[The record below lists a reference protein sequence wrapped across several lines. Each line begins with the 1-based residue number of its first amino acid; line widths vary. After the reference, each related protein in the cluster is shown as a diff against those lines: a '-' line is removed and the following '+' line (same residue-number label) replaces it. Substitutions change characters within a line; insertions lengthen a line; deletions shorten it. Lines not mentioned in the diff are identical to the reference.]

1 MSFLQKL
8 SFPLLL
14 PTKYFIMSK
23 KATKLA
29 EINQAVNFDEPI
41 GPDHSFFTDFS
52 QVRGDFEE
60 QIVYANLNVDID
72 GENLTF
78 NPSINSQN
86 KITFFLGGMRGSGK
100 TSELQKYAKK
110 LHHPGCFFCVT
121 CNIDDE
127 LDLNNLEYMDILVFQ
142 LEKLTEALRA
152 NDIMIDE
159 AAMQSLEKWFAETVK
174 EVNRSISSEAGAEI
188 GVEAKTGFWSILN
201 IFGSLKAGMKG
212 SHERATSVRTTL
224 KNRFDDFASQFNL
237 YVEEANAAIRKKNL
251 GKEVLFI
258 VDGLEKTMT
267 ADTRRKVILEET
279 NRIRQIEAY
288 TLFTLPIELMKE
300 RQILQQYFFVETFPF
315 VKLVEKDGRK
325 RPKAVEKFKEFVYR
339 RIDKSLFES
348 EDLVEEAICYGG
360 GSPRELLKIL
370 KMTNVFA
377 DRSKGAIDKNALD
390 KALTRLANQ
399 TAQYVEPEWWE
410 KIQEVVRNNAQNKG
424 TPFDKILQELLERII
439 LMEYNDGN
447 YKRPNP
453 ILELSDAYRQYIN
466 AVA

>member
-1 MSFLQKL
+1 MSR
-8 SFPLLL
+8 
-14 PTKYFIMSK
+14 
-23 KATKLA
+23 KATTLA

-41 GPDHSFFTDFS
+41 GPDHAFFTDFS

-72 GENLTF
+72 GDSLTF
-78 NPSINSQN
+78 NPAINSRN

-142 LEKLTEALRA
+142 LEKLTERLREY
-152 NDIMIDE
+152 DIRIDE
-159 AAMQSLEKWFAETVK
+159 GAMRSLEKWFSETVK
-174 EVNRSISSEAGAEI
+174 EVNRAITGELGIEI
-188 GVEAKTGFWSILN
+188 GGEASAGFWSILN
-201 IFGSLKAGMKG
+201 IFGSLKAGIKG

-237 YVEEANAAIRKKNL
+237 YVEEANAAIRKRNI

-267 ADTRRKVILEET
+267 ADTRRKIILEET

-300 RQILQQYFFVETFPF
+300 RQILQQYFFVESFPF
-315 VKLVEKDGRK
+315 VKIVEKNDRK
-325 RPKAVEKFKEFVYR
+325 RPEAIERFKEFVYK
-339 RIDKSLFES
+339 RIDKDLFAS
-348 EDLVEEAICYGG
+348 EALVEEAICRSG

-377 DRSKGAIDKNALD
+377 DRGKGKIDKNALD
-390 KALTRLANQ
+390 RALLRLANQ
-399 TAQYVEPEWWE
+399 TAQYVEADWWV
-410 KIQEVVRNNAQNKG
+410 IIREVVQNNQSNKH
-424 TPFDKILQELLERII
+424 TPFDEVVQELLERIL

-453 ILELSDAYRQYIN
+453 ILELSDAYRQHIES
-466 AVA
+466 AA